1 MERDVAHSWSSHH
14 MQSDPTPWVP
24 LPCSATCVQEPMS
37 CSHHMQSDPDTWV
50 ALPRARK
57 NPYPHGQ
64 QRNPPTP
71 GRAYHTRN
79 RVAPHV
85 IH

>member
-1 MERDVAHSWSSHH
+1 

-57 NPYPHGQ
+57 NPDPHGQ